1 MVMRIV
7 EEIKRYILELG
18 NDGRL
23 ISMQLNELIRYIE
36 RDGILLIRDYCK
48 EDSDYNEIYKEIQKL
63 NSDELVDLDA
73 IAKLLGYTGCVLAD
87 TLISPK
93 GYRILFKIP
102 RIPTNVIENLIK
114 HFGQLKNVLEASS
127 EDLDQVEGIG
137 EARAAAIKNGLKR
150 IKEQVNLKK
159 EL

>member
-18 NDGRL
+18 NEGRL

-48 EDSDYNEIYKEIQKL
+48 EEAITMRYIKKFKSL
-63 NSDELVDLDA
+63 NSEELVDLET
-73 IAKLLGYTGCVLAD
+73 IAKVLGYAGVSLVD

-114 HFGQLKNVLEASS
+114 HF
-127 EDLDQVEGIG
+127 
-137 EARAAAIKNGLKR
+137 KR
-150 IKEQVNLKK
+150 IKICN
-159 EL
+159 